1 MGQGEQVAGQQRAL
15 LHPAQPNSI
24 SKRAVQLNSYL
35 NAFYKQE
42 RETKKKKEQVVNV
55 NHLAGFTTR
64 LLTSHLSSFFSS
76 LFFFR
81 ICMDQNIYSSIA
93 TVLSGKLSW
102 NHGRKTW
109 KEGRADENRPPP
121 ALTPPP
127 KSWCALCAAAPMHG
141 AAIATH
147 LGSPP
152 PGGT

>member
-1 MGQGEQVAGQQRAL
+1 VGQGEQVAGQQRAL

-35 NAFYKQE
+35 NAFYKQK

-81 ICMDQNIYSSIA
+81 ICTDQNIYSSIA

-109 KEGRADENRPPP
+109 KEG
-121 ALTPPP
+121 
-127 KSWCALCAAAPMHG
+127 
-141 AAIATH
+141 
-147 LGSPP
+147 
-152 PGGT
+152 

>member
-35 NAFYKQE
+35 NAFYKQK